1 NRRARRDRARRLV
14 PDRLRRAWQPPGCG
28 RALRRRLPVAEP
40 DRLRRMSAVLHS
52 VTANRLADGAVVFRR
67 DDGSWTLRVEE
78 AAVLGEAEARALRA
92 AAGRDAAAAIVVAPY
107 LIEVASVDGQVRPT
121 GYRERIRAYGPSR
134 AFHRDVPTRH
144 P

>member
-1 NRRARRDRARRLV
+1 
-14 PDRLRRAWQPPGCG
+14 
-28 RALRRRLPVAEP
+28 
-40 DRLRRMSAVLHS
+40 MSTMPQS

-67 DDGSWTLRVEE
+67 GDGGWSLRVEE
-78 AAVLGEAEARALRA
+78 AATAGPDEA
-92 AAGRDAAAAIVVAPY
+92 AALLVAAERDAAAAIVVAPY
-107 LIEVASVDGQVRPT
+107 LIEVDSTGGELRPV

>member
-1 NRRARRDRARRLV
+1 
-14 PDRLRRAWQPPGCG
+14 
-28 RALRRRLPVAEP
+28 VAEP

-67 DDGSWTLRVEE
+67 QDGGWSLRVEE
-78 AAVLGEAEARALRA
+78 ALMLPEAPAQVLLA
-92 AAGRDAAAAIVVAPY
+92 AAERDAAAAIVVAPY
-107 LIEVASVDGQVRPT
+107 LIEVAGVDGKAEPV

-134 AFHRDVPTRH
+134 AFHRHVPTRH